1 MSKTSLLILALPLL
15 FFACRK
21 DAAGSLKETD
31 LLPYGI
37 PVSIMAPDST
47 DIKARDLAGVYR
59 DVTVKGPGNY
69 SVQVLSSTAEDS
81 NLPRIKAEQLA
92 DVKANRYFKRIV
104 REEENGFLY
113 ETALDSSFTNYG
125 FRYIVLQGDLEIIF
139 QTGLVGQFTQ
149 EEAEGMWEAVRQ
161 R

>member
-1 MSKTSLLILALPLL
+1 MRKYGLLLLALPLL
-15 FFACRK
+15 WFGCHSE
-21 DAAGSLKETD
+21 AGGGLKETD

-37 PVSIMAPDST
+37 PVTILAPDSAR
-47 DIKARDLAGVYR
+47 IQARDLAGVYR
-59 DVTVKGPGNY
+59 DVTVKGEGNY
-69 SVQVLSSTAEDS
+69 SVQVLASTAEDS

-104 REEENGFLY
+104 REEEGGFLY
-113 ETALDSSFTNYG
+113 ETALDSSYTNFG

-149 EEAEGMWEAVRQ
+149 EEAEEMWEAVRQ
-161 R
+161 Q

>member
-1 MSKTSLLILALPLL
+1 MRKYGLLLLALPLL
-15 FFACRK
+15 WFGCRRA
-21 DAAGSLKETD
+21 AAGGMKETD
-31 LLPYGI
+31 LLPYGV
-37 PVSIMAPDST
+37 PVTILAPDSAR
-47 DIKARDLAGVYR
+47 IQARDLAGVYR
-59 DVTVKGPGNY
+59 DVTVKGEGNF
-69 SVQVLSSTAEDS
+69 SVQVLASTAEDS

-104 REEENGFLY
+104 REEEDGFLY
-113 ETALDSSFTNYG
+113 ETALDSSYTNFG

-149 EEAEGMWEAVRQ
+149 EEAEEMWEAVRQ